1 MVLLFLIAMVRDKWS
16 LLAMAFRKKELMSES
31 LSVVDILNQYGFA
44 TLAAIAMGYFIYFI
58 YRFTTE
64 NLKKKLGEANTALI
78 GLLDRI
84 RMLDNDLI
92 RLRSKLNTVLE
103 IQENERRNDKSKESK
118 RISKTPK
125 E

>member
-1 MVLLFLIAMVRDKWS
+1 
-16 LLAMAFRKKELMSES
+16 MSIVE
-31 LSVVDILNQYGFA
+31 ILNQYGFA

-58 YRFTTE
+58 YKFTTE
-64 NLKKKLGEANTALI
+64 NLKKKLGEANIALI
-78 GLLDRI
+78 GLLDWI

-92 RLRSKLNTVLE
+92 SLRSKLITVLE

-118 RISKTPK
+118 RISKTSK

>member
-1 MVLLFLIAMVRDKWS
+1 
-16 LLAMAFRKKELMSES
+16 MSIVE
-31 LSVVDILNQYGFA
+31 ILNQYGFA

-58 YRFTTE
+58 YKFTTE
-64 NLKKKLGEANTALI
+64 NLKKKLGEANIALI

-103 IQENERRNDKSKESK
+103 IQENERRNDKSKKSK
-118 RISKTPK
+118 RISKTPEK
-125 E
+125 

>member
-1 MVLLFLIAMVRDKWS
+1 
-16 LLAMAFRKKELMSES
+16 MSES

-103 IQENERRNDKSKESK
+103 IQENEQRNDKSKESK
-118 RISKTPK
+118 RISKTPEK
-125 E
+125 

>member
-1 MVLLFLIAMVRDKWS
+1 
-16 LLAMAFRKKELMSES
+16 MSIIE
-31 LSVVDILNQYGFA
+31 ILNQYGFA
-44 TLAAIAMGYFIYFI
+44 TLAAIAMGWFIYFI
-58 YRFTTE
+58 YKFTTE